1 MKWMIHANHP
11 SRSRKRKAQGRVL
24 FMDQRQ
30 LLTFGY
36 VEDVPLVPEYEK
48 KVLMNAA
55 MGADANYFA
64 PFYADTGSSP
74 LFLDH

>member
-1 MKWMIHANHP
+1 MTLCKRFGRKCANA
-11 SRSRKRKAQGRVL
+11 RSQGEIL

-36 VEDVPLVPEYEK
+36 VRNVPLVPEYEK

-55 MGADANYFA
+55 MGAEC
-64 PFYADTGSSP
+64 
-74 LFLDH
+74 